1 MSYQSYS
8 LDEPCGY
15 TCPSI
20 DGVIANIDAAIST
33 LEDLLESEEPGTA
46 GAAMGALDNLAG
58 LEAVLEELRQ
68 NNSDLREWGKNLAD
82 VVDKIKDIL

>member
-8 LDEPCGY
+8 LDEPCGS
-15 TCPSI
+15 TSPSI

-46 GAAMGALDNLAG
+46 GAAMEALDNLSG
-58 LEAVLEELRQ
+58 LESDLNELRQ
-68 NNSDLREWGKNLAD
+68 NNSDLRDWGCDLANI
-82 VVDKIKDIL
+82 IKQIQEVL